1 MRANRLAGT
10 LLMLLAGQFATLG
23 VTPLCAGAYTHGA
36 GSLEAPAHG
45 GHTTH
50 GTRNPC
56 VPTHQDSAPQHSPAG
71 CLAMTGCATTGIAAV
86 ATPQLVIPETTAE
99 RTKLS
104 PALFVSV
111 LPTPETPPPIA

>member
-1 MRANRLAGT
+1 MHANRLAGT
-10 LLMLLAGQFATLG
+10 LLMILAVQFAALG
-23 VTPLCAGAYTHGA
+23 VTPLCAGAYTHSA
-36 GSLEAPAHG
+36 GSLEAPTHG

-56 VPTHQDSAPQHSPAG
+56 VPTHQGSAPEHSPVG
-71 CLAMTGCATTGIAAV
+71 CLAMTGCAVAGIAAV
-86 ATPQLVIPETTAE
+86 AAPLLVTPEITAE
-99 RTKLS
+99 RTNLS